1 MNKLF
6 LFILLMLIL
15 IASCSREMKLS
26 ASDYEWMPY
35 KGNETLIFTSN
46 KGDFDSVFF
55 LKKDTLWG
63 FPDAQS
69 IFAPQC
75 EGVRIFCRHTDSV
88 IQDKSIRY
96 LENDFCSIQ
105 KSKNGHTVLK
115 VNLLTKDAVFYRLGP
130 INLDS
135 LNKVTPIVL
144 ETKKNRYKDVFVIN
158 GEDYSGYFR
167 DRYDFVTKI
176 YWSKSKGLIRF
187 DKKKKA
193 YWELTN

>member
-1 MNKLF
+1 
-6 LFILLMLIL
+6 
-15 IASCSREMKLS
+15 
-26 ASDYEWMPY
+26 
-35 KGNETLIFTSN
+35 
-46 KGDFDSVFF
+46 
-55 LKKDTLWG
+55 
-63 FPDAQS
+63 
-69 IFAPQC
+69 
-75 EGVRIFCRHTDSV
+75 
-88 IQDKSIRY
+88 
-96 LENDFCSIQ
+96 
-105 KSKNGHTVLK
+105 

-187 DKKKKA
+187 DKKKNA